1 LERDGLIFRYPGN
14 KKAVVMGGEEMI
26 RIAIV
31 DDEAEVRDILKS
43 FIVEYSRTSG
53 ERFEVTTFSD
63 GSEIVEGYKPEYDII
78 FLDIQMPKMDGMT
91 AAEKIRSIDED
102 VIMIFITNMANY
114 AIKGYSVN
122 ALDFV
127 IKPVLP
133 FAFSQQLAKAISQMK
148 KKKDSFLVVQHSG
161 GIVKLD
167 LAKVTYFESMGHRIT
182 VHTLDEEY
190 TFNDSLKNMEQ
201 KLPSSSFTR
210 CNNCYLVNLAHVESV
225 NQDMATVGGHKL
237 KISRPRK
244 ADFMNALADY
254 IGGVQR

>member
-1 LERDGLIFRYPGN
+1 
-14 KKAVVMGGEEMI
+14 MI

-31 DDEAEVRDILKS
+31 DDEAEVRDLLESCIAD
-43 FIVEYSRTSG
+43 YSITSG
-53 ERFEVTTFSD
+53 EKFEITSFKD
-63 GSEIVEGYKPEYDII
+63 GSEIVSGYRPVYDII
-78 FLDIQMPKMDGMT
+78 FLDIQMPVMDGMT
-91 AAEKIRSIDED
+91 AAEKIRSMDED
-102 VIMIFITNMANY
+102 VILIFITNMANY

-133 FAFSQQLAKAISQMK
+133 FAFSQQLTKAIGQMK
-148 KKKDSFLVVQHSG
+148 KKKDNFLVVQHSG

-167 LAKVTYFESMGHRIT
+167 LAKVTYFESLGHRIT
-182 VHTLDEEY
+182 VHTLNEEY
-190 TFNDSLKNMEQ
+190 NFNDSLKNMEQ
-201 KLPSSSFTR
+201 KLPVASFTR

-225 NQDMATVGGHKL
+225 NQDIATVGGHKL

-254 IGGVQR
+254 IGGVLR

>member
-1 LERDGLIFRYPGN
+1 M
-14 KKAVVMGGEEMI
+14 V

-31 DDEAEVRDILKS
+31 DDEAEVRNMIES
-43 FIVEYSRTSG
+43 CIAEYSRTGG
-53 ERFEVTTFSD
+53 EKFEVTSFKD
-63 GSEIVEGYKPEYDII
+63 GSEIVSGYRPVYDII
-78 FLDIQMPKMDGMT
+78 FLDIQMPVMDGMT
-91 AAEKIRSIDED
+91 AAEKIRSMDED
-102 VIMIFITNMANY
+102 VILIFITNMANY

-133 FAFSQQLAKAISQMK
+133 FAFSQQLTKAIGQMK
-148 KKKDSFLVVQHSG
+148 KKMDNFLVVQHSG

-167 LAKVTYFESMGHRIT
+167 LAKVTYFESLGHRIT
-182 VHTLDEEY
+182 VHTLNEEY

-201 KLPSSSFTR
+201 KLPAASFTR

-225 NQDMATVGGHKL
+225 NQDIATVGGHKL

-254 IGGVQR
+254 IGGVLR